1 MPWLFAIDTTST
13 DPPRSA
19 ANALGGVRNTN
30 VLPAAAPPFVTAVSR
45 FATAMSASPSTGC
58 DRLRAGP
65 SGSAASF
72 DCEDALEVHVSAEGE
87 DDRLSAAERPAHR
100 CAAERSET
108 PRSRVPPSDDDERR
122 DGGEQDAGEDAG
134 ACGMRITRWS
144 GWRGI
149 GCAVTIARP
158 WSRLEAVRKGIV
170 QLVAIG
176 IVIGVALT
184 LVAVLFQWLPKSA
197 SEEFDRIQAIYWF
210 VTIISIVIF
219 SLVTAV
225 VIFSV
230 WKWRV
235 PEDDDLD
242 GPPIH
247 GHTGLEILWTA
258 IPAVLVTVDRDLQR
272 DRAGPKRRGRLDD
285 RWRCRRS
292 GSSSRGSSS
301 TPTTTTSSRAS
312 SSCPVGQEAR
322 FTMTAVD
329 VIHSFWVPN
338 FGQKMDAVPGIETEI
353 LVTPDRM
360 GDFAVVCTELCGLG
374 HATMRASARVVSEQ
388 EFDAWIEENQT

>member
-1 MPWLFAIDTTST
+1 
-13 DPPRSA
+13 
-19 ANALGGVRNTN
+19 
-30 VLPAAAPPFVTAVSR
+30 
-45 FATAMSASPSTGC
+45 
-58 DRLRAGP
+58 
-65 SGSAASF
+65 
-72 DCEDALEVHVSAEGE
+72 
-87 DDRLSAAERPAHR
+87 
-100 CAAERSET
+100 
-108 PRSRVPPSDDDERR
+108 
-122 DGGEQDAGEDAG
+122 
-134 ACGMRITRWS
+134 
-144 GWRGI
+144 
-149 GCAVTIARP
+149 
-158 WSRLEAVRKGIV
+158 VRKGIV

-184 LVAVLFQWLPKSA
+184 LVAVLFQWLPESA

-235 PEDDDLD
+235 PLDDDAD

-247 GHTGLEILWTA
+247 GHTGLEIVWTA
-258 IPAVLVTVDRDLQR
+258 VPAVLVTAIGIFSAIVLARNGEAGVKPMEIQAIGQQFTWKFVYSDYDDLQ
-272 DRAGPKRRGRLDD
+272 
-285 RWRCRRS
+285 S
-292 GSSSRGSSS
+292 GELVL
-301 TPTTTTSSRAS
+301 PI
-312 SSCPVGQEAR
+312 GQETR
-322 FTMTAVD
+322 FTMTSVD

-360 GDFAVVCTELCGLG
+360 GNFAVVCAELCGLG

-388 EFDAWIEENQT
+388 DFDAWIAENRT